1 MSIAEWT
8 DVHGIHH
15 QAIFRSSYRKLNWLG
30 FEPTTTEFCSLNS
43 ELHCL
48 GRLCVIKMSLRYTIL
63 LDGPI
68 LRRPNLVTI
77 YDTSDKYSECYGI
90 ATRSYMLEEY
100 LDKRLFESF
109 KYVQICLILNLYTW
123 KKFHFPGNGSY
134 VTETLAVFFASFFN
148 LHVYLSV

>member
-15 QAIFRSSYRKLNWLG
+15 QTIFRSSYRKLNWLE

-48 GRLCVIKMSLRYTIL
+48 GRLCVMKMSLRYTIL
-63 LDGPI
+63 LDGQI
-68 LRRPNLVTI
+68 LCRPNFGYYLWH
-77 YDTSDKYSECYGI
+77 SDKYSECYGI

-109 KYVQICLILNLYTW
+109 KYVQICLILHVW
-123 KKFHFPGNGSY
+123 SRF
-134 VTETLAVFFASFFN
+134 VTCISF
-148 LHVYLSV
+148 SVSWLVA